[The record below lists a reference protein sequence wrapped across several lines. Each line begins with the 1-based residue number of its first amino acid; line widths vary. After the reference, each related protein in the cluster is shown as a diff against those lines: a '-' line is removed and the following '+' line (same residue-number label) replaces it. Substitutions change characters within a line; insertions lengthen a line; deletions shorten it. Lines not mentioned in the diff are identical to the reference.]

1 MAQRKNA
8 KGSGTIRK
16 KTVTRNGKE
25 YAYWEAR
32 VTTGRDPGTGKQIQR
47 SFTGKT
53 QREVREKMQAAAVA
67 VNQGTYTAPQK
78 MTVGQWLDVWASDYL
93 GAVKPAT
100 AASYKSQI
108 KNHIKP
114 ALGAVQLSAL
124 HAHTVQRCVNGLE
137 GYAPAT
143 VRQAYKVLHNALE
156 KAVELDYIPRNP
168 AAKCTLPRM
177 EQKEIKPFD
186 DEQTAALLQ
195 TVKGGRLEYIVRV
208 ALFTGLR
215 MSELLG
221 LTWDAVD
228 FDKGMIAINKQLAR
242 PEHRKAGLFISPK
255 SGKARTITPAA
266 SVFAALKAQRRRQ
279 IENQLRAGSMWD
291 NAHNMIFTNETGGPL
306 CQHSVTDWFS
316 AAAASAGLEG
326 ARFHDCRHTYAVN
339 AIRAGDNIKAIQSNL
354 GHATAAFTL
363 DRYAHFTEQLQ
374 RDSAARME
382 DFIKDVLNL

>member
-186 DEQTAALLQ
+186 DEQTVALLQ

-279 IENQLRAGSMWD
+279 IENQLRAGTLWD
-291 NAHNMIFTNETGGPL
+291 NAHNLIFTNETGGPL

>member
-266 SVFAALKAQRRRQ
+266 SVFAALNAQRRRQ
-279 IENQLRAGSMWD
+279 IENQLRAGTLWD
-291 NAHNMIFTNETGGPL
+291 NAHNLIFTNETGGPL

>member
-1 MAQRKNA
+1 MARKNA
-8 KGSGTIRK
+8 KGAGTIRK
-16 KTVTRNGKE
+16 KTVTRNGRE
-25 YAYWEAR
+25 YTYWEAR
-32 VTTGRDPGTGKQIQR
+32 ITTGRDPGTGKQLQR

-53 QREVREKMQAAAVA
+53 QKEVREKMQAAAVA
-67 VNQGTYTAPQK
+67 VDQGTYTAPQR

-100 AASYKSQI
+100 VSSYKSQI

-114 ALGAVQLSAL
+114 ALGAVRLQDL
-124 HAHTVQRCVNGLE
+124 HAHTVQRCINGLE
-137 GYAPAT
+137 GYTPAT

-168 AAKCTLPRM
+168 ADKCTLPRM
-177 EQKEIKPFD
+177 EQKEIKPFN
-186 DEQTAALLQ
+186 DEQIAALLQ
-195 TVKGGRLEYIVRV
+195 AVKGGRLEYLVSV

-228 FDKGMIAINKQLAR
+228 FDKGTIGVNKQLAR

-266 SVFAALKAQRRRQ
+266 SVFAVLKSQRRRQ
-279 IENQLRAGSMWD
+279 IESQLRAGSLWD
-291 NAHNMIFTNETGGPL
+291 NAHNLIFTNETGGPL
-306 CQHSVTDWFS
+306 CQHSVTDWFT

-339 AIRAGDNIKAIQSNL
+339 AIRAGDSIKAIQANL

-382 DFIKDVLNL
+382 GFIKNILNL